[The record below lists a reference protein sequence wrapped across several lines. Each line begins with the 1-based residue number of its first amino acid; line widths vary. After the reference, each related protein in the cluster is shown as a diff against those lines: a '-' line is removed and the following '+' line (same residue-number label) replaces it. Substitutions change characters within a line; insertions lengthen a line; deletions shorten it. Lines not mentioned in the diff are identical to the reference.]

1 MRIQLRYIGL
11 IFSVLSSIFI
21 VGCDTASPP
30 PAYELNYTD
39 GIMGTSFS
47 IKATK
52 LPVKVTAAEL
62 KLQLKT
68 ILDNLNSQLSTYE
81 PESEL
86 SKFNQSSI
94 TTWQSVSSQL
104 MIVVQEAQRI
114 SLLTKGAFDISVAP
128 LVNLWG
134 FGSESMSFT
143 APALESI
150 QAIQQNIGYQH
161 LHIDPT
167 LLQIQKD
174 IPELSLDL
182 SSIAKGYAVDQVALA
197 LEAAGV
203 QDYLVEVGGEIRV
216 KGLNNQGSKW
226 NIAIE
231 KPTANQRILQKV
243 LPISDIAVATSGDYR
258 NFFEVDGIRYSHTI
272 NPLTGQTIKH
282 NLVSVTVLN
291 PTAMTADALATGFMV
306 LGFEQAL
313 LLAEQEQIAA
323 LFILKTSTG
332 FVEKPTSM
340 WLNFIQEKL

>member
-11 IFSVLSSIFI
+11 IFSLFSLIFI
-21 VGCDTASPP
+21 VACDTTPP
-30 PAYELNYTD
+30 APAYELNYTD
-39 GIMGTSFS
+39 AIMGTSFS

-52 LPVKVTAAEL
+52 LPAKVTAAEL

-68 ILDNLNSQLSTYE
+68 VLDDLNAQLSTYE

-86 SKFNQSSI
+86 SKFNRSSI
-94 TTWQSVSSQL
+94 TTWQPVSSQL
-104 MIVVQEAQRI
+104 MTVVKEAQRV
-114 SLLTKGAFDISVAP
+114 SFLTKGAFDISVAP

-134 FGSESMSFT
+134 FGTEPMSFT
-143 APALESI
+143 VPALENI
-150 QAIQQNIGYQH
+150 QAIQKNIGYQH
-161 LHIDPT
+161 LQIHPN

-197 LEAAGV
+197 LETAGV

-216 KGLNNQGSKW
+216 KGLNNLRNKW

-231 KPTANQRILQKV
+231 KPTAKQRMLQKV
-243 LPISDIAVATSGDYR
+243 LPISDIALATSGDYR

-282 NLVSVTVLN
+282 NLVSVTVLSS
-291 PTAMTADALATGFMV
+291 TTMTADALATGFMV
-306 LGFEQAL
+306 LGFEPAL

-332 FVEKPTSM
+332 FVEKTTTS
-340 WLNFIQEKL
+340 WLNFMQEKL